1 MASKG
6 WNYRTAYFMDF
17 DGKYYKTTISVAQGA
32 DGSVIYNVGQM
43 QERSA
48 PKIDG
53 SSGKTGALRG
63 NASKNSIRQSSE
75 NSQGEKSGGTK
86 FSLREQFPSE
96 IDQWNRD
103 GRPEG
108 ERFTL
113 GSTGPVLQGLGAIES
128 DIYMEGDKISTIL
141 RKHPEM
147 TLAEIK
153 KIPRILED
161 PALVLKSKARKSSIV
176 VLGTYRAQN
185 GKPILA
191 AMDLRPREK
200 GFVNTNGVPFSSV
213 VKISEDGGEG
223 TLYSRR
229 EKYWRPSLSGEEW
242 SLLNRRMSEEIESG
256 ENFVDESTK
265 WVYAD
270 EKDVQ
275 VFALYGVG
283 DGTEATPLYAV
294 GGKKAASAAANM
306 KEFENGGYQHDG
318 NTETALSW
326 IRSVSRSQGNGRGS
340 IRETSRGGEASAN
353 DGLYGFT

>member
-1 MASKG
+1 MAGKG

-48 PKIDG
+48 PQIGG
-53 SSGKTGALRG
+53 SSGKPGALRG

-86 FSLREQFPSE
+86 FSIREQFPSE

-153 KIPRILED
+153 KMPRILED
-161 PALVLKSKARKSSIV
+161 PALVLKSKGHGRNSENSRLVCLDLTK
-176 VLGTYRAQN
+176 AQN
-185 GKPILA
+185 GQPVMTI
-191 AMDLRPREK
+191 MDLRPREH
-200 GFVNTNGVPFSSV
+200 GFIVDDLQKVNSAYTKKNLLAFAQKSEVLYADKKRTIPLLRMTGLTIASQQLLRNGYIGSISYINQKVNMNGVPFSSV

-256 ENFVDESTK
+256 
-265 WVYAD
+265 
-270 EKDVQ
+270 
-275 VFALYGVG
+275 
-283 DGTEATPLYAV
+283 
-294 GGKKAASAAANM
+294 GK
-306 KEFENGGYQHDG
+306 
-318 NTETALSW
+318 L
-326 IRSVSRSQGNGRGS
+326 R
-340 IRETSRGGEASAN
+340 
-353 DGLYGFT
+353 